1 MDFPMEKTPV
11 RSSTDLPYSAWQPLS
26 WLSTLGSLEI
36 HSIMGDADDIAQWM
50 KSVEHWQ
57 RFQKKEVFAV
67 LLDHLV
73 YGRRTD

>member
-1 MDFPMEKTPV
+1 
-11 RSSTDLPYSAWQPLS
+11 
-26 WLSTLGSLEI
+26 
-36 HSIMGDADDIAQWM
+36 MGDADDIAQWM